1 MGKHLLLNKII
12 EYPEEIEVTR
22 LANDKYR
29 VGYCSRCGEC
39 CRTISLDT
47 RVGNNA
53 IEYIKLHNVEIKI
66 KTSIVVDPKEEPT
79 EFAASLTF
87 TCPCQHL
94 IKIPYKIED
103 TDIEDQPDN
112 RYFCRIYDTRP
123 AICSSYPKNQSSWKT
138 CTFTFLDSE
147 KLDWFIKQYSEYWRE
162 KDGKEKKI
170 NYRN

>member
-66 KTSIVVDPKEEPT
+66 KSSIVVDPKEEPT

-94 IKIPYKIED
+94 IGD
-103 TDIEDQPDN
+103 PD
-112 RYFCRIYDTRP
+112 CLDKWLCEIYPTRP

-147 KLDWFIKQYSEYWRE
+147 KLDWFIKQYAEYWRE